1 MRGDSGGA
9 APRPR
14 ADPKE
19 ANRAEIIDAAA
30 RCFMRRGF
38 DKTTIDDIADEL
50 NATKGRVYHRFRAK
64 SEIFFA
70 VYRQAMQFCFDAVDP
85 LLALDLPASERLLRM
100 AEAHALVMME
110 HLSYQRSIKQGVE
123 IYLTGATTEAE
134 RRALGELVDMRDRY
148 EERFRKTLRE
158 GQADGSLSVP
168 DVAISGRAILA
179 ALNGLTDWYRP
190 RSRDTRASRQAIA
203 RKLALTVVN
212 GVAARPAGDKRHP

>member
-1 MRGDSGGA
+1 MRKNRDGA
-9 APRPR
+9 APLTQ
-14 ADPKE
+14 ADPKD
-19 ANRAEIIDAAA
+19 ANRSEIVDAAA

-70 VYRQAMQFCFDAVDP
+70 VYRKAMQFCFDAVDP
-85 LLALDLPASERLLRM
+85 LMVLDLPASERLSRM
-100 AEAHALVMME
+100 AEAHAMVMME

-123 IYLTGATTEAE
+123 VYLTGATTETE
-134 RRALGELVDMRDRY
+134 REILAELVDMRDRY

-158 GQADGSLSVP
+158 GQVDGSLSVP

-190 RSRDTRASRQAIA
+190 RSRDTRASRQAMA
-203 RKLALTVVN
+203 RKLAQTVVN
-212 GVAARPAGDKRHP
+212 GVAARPGGGES